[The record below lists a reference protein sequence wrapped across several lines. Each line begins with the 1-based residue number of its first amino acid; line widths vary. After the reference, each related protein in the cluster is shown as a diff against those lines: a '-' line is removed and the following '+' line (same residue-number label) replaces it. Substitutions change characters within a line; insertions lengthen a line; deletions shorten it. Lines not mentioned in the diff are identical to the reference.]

1 MENLKWK
8 GFKEVKV
15 VKKIEE
21 STGIYSFYIKNLENK
36 KLPKFLAGQF
46 IAIRVKNK
54 DNTYTKPRQYT
65 LSMNH
70 KDDFYRISV
79 KREENGYV
87 SKVLVD
93 EVNAGDTVEITM
105 PLGNFFLKDNDR
117 NVVLI
122 GGGIG
127 VTPMLTMAYEAA
139 NTFKNVKFIYS
150 TQNLENHSFKDE
162 IEKLCEENTNI
173 ESAIFYT
180 RATEEEVNNSG
191 CISGRI
197 SREWMEENLDKDSE
211 FYFCGPTEFMR
222 CVYRNLV
229 SMGIN
234 KEDINFEMFDKGDDI
249 TK

>member
-1 MENLKWK
+1 MEQLKWK

-15 VKKIEE
+15 VDKVKE
-21 STGIYSFYIKNLENK
+21 SKDVYSFYLKNIDNKNLPE
-36 KLPKFLAGQF
+36 FLAGQF

-54 DNTYTKPRQYT
+54 DNTYTSPRQYT

-70 KDDFYRISV
+70 KDDLYRVSI

-87 SKVLVD
+87 SKKLVD
-93 EVNAGDTVEITM
+93 EVEIGDTIEITM
-105 PLGNFFLKDNDR
+105 PLGKFYLKDNNK

-127 VTPMLTMAYEAA
+127 ITPMLTMAYEAA
-139 NTFKNVKFIYS
+139 NTSKKVELIYS
-150 TQNLENHSFKDE
+150 TQNEENHSFKDE
-162 IEKLCEENTNI
+162 IENLCNENSNI
-173 ESAIFYT
+173 NSTTFYT
-180 RATEEEVNNSG
+180 RVNDEKDNSKY
-191 CISGRI
+191 ISGRM
-197 SREWMEENLDKDSE
+197 SREWMEENLEKDSE

-222 CVYRNLV
+222 SVYKNLI

-234 KEDINFEMFDKGDDI
+234 KDDINFEMFDTGTDI

>member
-1 MENLKWK
+1 MEQLKWK

-15 VKKIEE
+15 VDKVKE
-21 STGIYSFYIKNLENK
+21 SKDVYSFYLKDIDNKNLPE
-36 KLPKFLAGQF
+36 FLAGQF

-54 DNTYTKPRQYT
+54 DNTYTSPRQYT

-70 KDDFYRISV
+70 KDDFYRISI

-87 SKVLVD
+87 SKKLVD
-93 EVNAGDTVEITM
+93 EVEIGDTIEITM
-105 PLGNFFLKDNDR
+105 PLGKFYLKDNNK

-127 VTPMLTMAYEAA
+127 ITPMLTMAYEAA
-139 NTFKNVKFIYS
+139 NTSKNVELIYS
-150 TQNLENHSFKDE
+150 TQNAENHSFKDE
-162 IEKLCEENTNI
+162 IEKLCNENSNI
-173 ESAIFYT
+173 KSTTFYT
-180 RATEEEVNNSG
+180 RVNDEKDNYKY
-191 CISGRI
+191 IAGRM
-197 SREWMEENLDKDSE
+197 SREWMDENLEKDSE

-222 CVYRNLV
+222 SVYKNLV

-234 KEDINFEMFDKGDDI
+234 KEDINFEMFDAGTDI

>member
-1 MENLKWK
+1 MESLTWK
-8 GFKEVKV
+8 GFKEFKV
-15 VKKIEE
+15 VDKIEE
-21 STGIYSFYIKNLENK
+21 SKGIYSFYIKDLEGRN
-36 KLPKFLAGQF
+36 LPKFLAGQF

-70 KDDFYRISV
+70 KDDFYRISI

-117 NVVLI
+117 DVVLI

-139 NTFKNVKFIYS
+139 NTNKNVKFIYS
-150 TQNLENHSFKDE
+150 TQNLENHSFKEE
-162 IEKLCEENTNI
+162 IEKLCNENSNI
-173 ESAIFYT
+173 TSNIFYT
-180 RATEEEVNNSG
+180 RATEEELSNSE

-197 SREWMEENLDKDSE
+197 NKEWMEANLEKDSE
-211 FYFCGPTEFMR
+211 FYFCGPTEFMKS
-222 CVYRNLV
+222 VYKNLIDIGV
-229 SMGIN
+229 S
-234 KEDINFEMFDKGDDI
+234 KEDINFEMFAKGEDI

>member
-1 MENLKWK
+1 MEQLKWK

-15 VKKIEE
+15 VDKVKE
-21 STGIYSFYIKNLENK
+21 SKDVYSFYLKDIDNKNLPE
-36 KLPKFLAGQF
+36 FLAGQF

-54 DNTYTKPRQYT
+54 DNTYTSPRQYT

-70 KDDFYRISV
+70 KDDFYRISI

-87 SKVLVD
+87 SKKLVD
-93 EVNAGDTVEITM
+93 EVEIGDTIEITM
-105 PLGNFFLKDNDR
+105 PLGKFYLKDNNK

-127 VTPMLTMAYEAA
+127 ITPMLTMSYEAA
-139 NTFKNVKFIYS
+139 NTSKNVELIYS
-150 TQNLENHSFKDE
+150 TQNAENHSFKDE
-162 IEKLCEENTNI
+162 IEKLCNENSNI
-173 ESAIFYT
+173 NSTTFYT
-180 RATEEEVNNSG
+180 RENDEKDNSKY
-191 CISGRI
+191 IAGRM
-197 SREWMEENLDKDSE
+197 SREWMDENLEKDSE

-222 CVYRNLV
+222 SVYKNLV

-234 KEDINFEMFDKGDDI
+234 KEDINFEMFDAGTDI

>member
-1 MENLKWK
+1 MEQLKWK

-15 VKKIEE
+15 VDKVKE
-21 STGIYSFYIKNLENK
+21 SKGVYSFYLKDIDNKNLPE
-36 KLPKFLAGQF
+36 FLAGQF

-54 DNTYTKPRQYT
+54 DNTYTSPRQYT

-70 KDDFYRISV
+70 KDDFYRVSI

-87 SKVLVD
+87 SKKLVD
-93 EVNAGDTVEITM
+93 EVEIGDTIEITM
-105 PLGNFFLKDNDR
+105 PLGKFYLKDNNK

-127 VTPMLTMAYEAA
+127 ITPMLTMAYEAA
-139 NTFKNVKFIYS
+139 NTSKNVELIYS
-150 TQNLENHSFKDE
+150 TQNAENHSFKDE
-162 IEKLCEENTNI
+162 IEKLCNENSNI
-173 ESAIFYT
+173 KSTTFYT
-180 RATEEEVNNSG
+180 RVNEEKDNSKY
-191 CISGRI
+191 IAGRM
-197 SREWMEENLDKDSE
+197 SRKWMEENLDKDSE

-222 CVYRNLV
+222 SVYKNLI

-234 KEDINFEMFDKGDDI
+234 KEDINFEMFDAGTDI

>member
-1 MENLKWK
+1 MEQLKWK

-15 VKKIEE
+15 VDKVKE
-21 STGIYSFYIKNLENK
+21 SKDVYSFYLKDIDNKNLPE
-36 KLPKFLAGQF
+36 FLAGQF

-54 DNTYTKPRQYT
+54 DNAYTSPRQYT

-70 KDDFYRISV
+70 KDDFYRVSI

-87 SKVLVD
+87 SKKLVD
-93 EVNAGDTVEITM
+93 EVEIGDTIEITM
-105 PLGNFFLKDNDR
+105 PLGKFYLKDNNK

-127 VTPMLTMAYEAA
+127 ITPMLTMAYEAA
-139 NTFKNVKFIYS
+139 NTSKKVELIYS
-150 TQNLENHSFKDE
+150 TQNAENHSFKDE
-162 IEKLCEENTNI
+162 IEKLCNENSNI
-173 ESAIFYT
+173 NSTIFYT
-180 RATEEEVNNSG
+180 RVNEEKDNSKY
-191 CISGRI
+191 ISGRM
-197 SREWMEENLDKDSE
+197 SREWMEENLEKDSE

-222 CVYRNLV
+222 SVYKNLI

-234 KEDINFEMFDKGDDI
+234 KDNINFEMFDAGTDI